1 MVSRYRFRSVHR
13 LRGGDFARVYRNRHS
28 ASDSLMTVYIAPG
41 TGRLGLSVSRK
52 CGSAVQRN
60 RLKRLIRESF
70 RLNRHTLPPKVD
82 VVVRCRP
89 GAILTLASASA
100 SLETLARQA
109 TRR

>member
-1 MVSRYRFRSVHR
+1 
-13 LRGGDFARVYRNRHS
+13 
-28 ASDSLMTVYIAPG
+28 MTVYIAPG

-70 RLNRHTLPPKVD
+70 RLNRCALPAQTD

-89 GAILTLASASA
+89 GATLTLARATT
-100 SLETLARQA
+100 SLKNLTRQA
-109 TRR
+109 TSRRTPAKKAQK